1 MSESMRGVLKISS
14 KFSDYEDLKR
24 RYNRDVRVQFHP
36 AGTDA
41 DAIIIHEMGHQLDGY
56 LTRKG
61 VWGGNVSIYGTIRT
75 SVAVKREVLQQLGY
89 FDYIRAERAEWTR
102 MGYKGSEL
110 AEALEFSKKEF
121 ITKHV
126 SGYANKNEKEFF
138 AECFAEYLMSE
149 RPREAAKIFGE
160 VLKEI
165 MEGLR

>member
-1 MSESMRGVLKISS
+1 M
-14 KFSDYEDLKR
+14 
-24 RYNRDVRVQFHP
+24 
-36 AGTDA
+36 
-41 DAIIIHEMGHQLDGY
+41 
-56 LTRKG
+56 
-61 VWGGNVSIYGTIRT
+61 
-75 SVAVKREVLQQLGY
+75 LQQLGY

-138 AECFAEYLMSE
+138 VECFAEYLMSE